1 MEAAGGIQE
10 DDVVAVVPGV
20 ADGVPGDLNGVAL
33 ALLKD
38 REVQLRNTPVNTSV
52 HGILPPMTPSTTIFI
67 IMACGAPSSSV
78 PKPHAALSR

>member
-1 MEAAGGIQE
+1 MPMATGSTGQAENLDHHSEEHA
-10 DDVVAVVPGV
+10 
-20 ADGVPGDLNGVAL
+20 
-33 ALLKD
+33 
-38 REVQLRNTPVNTSV
+38 VNTSV